1 MDKINCS
8 VSNCSHNKSNV
19 CYSNRVNIGG
29 KTANE
34 TCDTCCGS
42 FLDEK
47 LYSDL
52 TNNSNGGCNCDCLV
66 CHVESCTHNDNNLCD
81 LESIDVSGE
90 NAKIYSETNCSS
102 FELK

>member
-8 VSNCSHNKSNV
+8 VDNCSHNKSGV
-19 CYSNRVNIGG
+19 CYSNRINIGG

-34 TCDTCCGS
+34 SCDTCCGS

-52 TNNSNGGCNCDCLV
+52 TNNTNSSGCCDCLV
-66 CHVESCTHNDNNLCD
+66 CNVHSCSYNHSNLCN
-81 LESIDVSGE
+81 LESINVSGE
-90 NAKIYSETNCSS
+90 NVKIYSETNCSS
-102 FELK
+102 FDLK